1 MAPYAITFALC
12 LSQPFLIQTARIGQV
27 QETSA
32 GSDEAAEVTGKASV
46 DEQVSIHF
54 NFNSSVST
62 IGNKIGALHVKFPN
76 GGSLTNQGFAQGPL
90 PYQWTAGSLLGK
102 ADDMVWP
109 IMSPQAQMGQYS
121 FAFDHLVSDLVF
133 GDVQG
138 AGSMYRP
145 EFEEVVYS
153 RGASSTGGTT
163 QWLQDSFTYS
173 SPQKALEKM
182 LAEEIKESGLKFA
195 QHSDLGYVYSKSA
208 RPDLRYNPQ
217 LKLAD
222 PSKAF
227 APVQKGSRHTQAD
240 MIRPS
245 ILDIDNLFAEKP
257 VVPNS
262 LRASSEVA
270 RDSGYQHGRP
280 TYPGVQPGVY
290 PGGQQFPG
298 GYPGVQHPGV
308 YPGGQPHTGGYPGGQ
323 HPGVYPGGQP
333 HIGGYPAGQY
343 PGVYPGGQP
352 HTGGYPGGQHPGV
365 YPGGYPGGQPGP
377 YNPQGPYPGSNI
389 NPGRCYLQTGT
400 GKGKTCKGQC
410 TTKEHCHQLGGSF
423 KQKYCTGS
431 STCGCCKTTGRY
443 RSNFLQTNSSSEAQQ
458 PYLPVEISV
467 QWLIPVLQK
476 FRCVSV
482 SPQYSMGSGAIFI
495 AMGWDTESIESAVK
509 TAQTKHHL
517 GQNMQLDL
525 DLSLVPLDK
534 AGNIIPQKMVWYK
547 TKTPHALGC
556 GYGQYAM
563 RSFVDDQ
570 SGEGAGD
577 DELVKIDLNCLSSHH
592 PDIDAIVVM
601 VNIFSPRGLHFT
613 EIDSAYLRIVSGG
626 HEQNV
631 QGNFVVNGADG
642 VRSYIRLSGNDLKRD
657 PDIDNSGLAVGMF
670 FRQPTGTWAF
680 GSLMAGMPGSN
691 IEQSAPSLVAHTRQ
705 LVYPANSQ
713 WDQTVEH
720 QQAIQTGAF
729 GEAGLLGK
737 GHLAGLVQH
746 GQLPC
751 ISTKA
756 DQALLLMG
764 HMKPDALDNVIA
776 NPKVPE
782 NIKKTAESLRN
793 SDAKADHVRKITL
806 AVDRMEGQHSQAER
820 DKIGKEAIKVAPPP
834 VTDEESNE
842 AVEDLDDLFSAI

>member
-1 MAPYAITFALC
+1 MAPYAMTFALC
-12 LSQPFLIQTARIGQV
+12 LSQPFLIQTARIAQV

-32 GSDEAAEVTGKASV
+32 GSEEAVEVAGKASV

-153 RGASSTGGTT
+153 RGASSTGGTA
-163 QWLQDSFTYS
+163 QWLQDSFTYA
-173 SPQKALEKM
+173 SPQKALEKT

-195 QHSDLGYVYSKSA
+195 QHNDLGYVYSKA
-208 RPDLRYNPQ
+208 RRPDLRYNPQ

-227 APVQKGSRHTQAD
+227 APVQKGSRHTQAEL
-240 MIRPS
+240 IRPS
-245 ILDIDNLFAEKP
+245 ILDIDNLFSEKP
-257 VVPNS
+257 TVPNS
-262 LRASSEVA
+262 LRSSSEVA

-308 YPGGQPHTGGYPGGQ
+308 YPGGPHTGGYPGGQ
-323 HPGVYPGGQP
+323 HPGVY
-333 HIGGYPAGQY
+333 H
-343 PGVYPGGQP
+343 
-352 HTGGYPGGQHPGV
+352 
-365 YPGGYPGGQPGP
+365 GGYPGGQPVP
-377 YNPQGPYPGSNI
+377 YNPHGPNS
-389 NPGRCYLQTGT
+389 NPGRCYPKTGT
-400 GKGKTCKGQC
+400 TDMLKSMLGKSCKGQC
-410 TTKEHCHQLGGSF
+410 TTKEHCHQLGGRF
-423 KQKYCTGS
+423 KNKYCTGS
-431 STCGCCKTTGRY
+431 NGCGCCKEIGRY
-443 RSNFLQTNSSSEAQQ
+443 RSNFLQTNFSSEAQQ
-458 PYLPVEISV
+458 SNLPVEIFV

-534 AGNIIPQKMVWYK
+534 AGNIIPHKMVWYK
-547 TKTPHALGC
+547 SKTPHALGC

-577 DELVKIDLNCLSSHH
+577 DELVKIDLNCLNSHH
-592 PDIDAIVVM
+592 PDIDAVVVM

-657 PDIDNSGLAVGMF
+657 PDIDNAGLAVGMF

-680 GSLMAGMPGSN
+680 GSLMAGMPGLN
-691 IEQSAPSLVAHTRQ
+691 IEQSAPSLVAYTRQ

-720 QQAIQTGAF
+720 QQAVKTGAF

-782 NIKKTAESLRN
+782 NIKKTAESLKN
-793 SDAKADHVRKITL
+793 SDAKVDHIRKITL
-806 AVDRMEGQHSQAER
+806 AVDRMEEEHSQAER
-820 DKIGKEAIKVAPPP
+820 DKIGKEAINFAPPP
-834 VTDEESNE
+834 VTDEESDE
-842 AVEDLDDLFSAI
+842 AAEDLDDLFSAI

>member
-1 MAPYAITFALC
+1 MASYVISFALC
-12 LSQPFLIQTARIGQV
+12 LSHPCLLRAARIGQV
-27 QETSA
+27 HETSA
-32 GSDEAAEVTGKASV
+32 GSEEAAEVSGKASV
-46 DEQVSIHF
+46 AEQVSIHF
-54 NFNSSVST
+54 NFNTSVST
-62 IGNKIGALHVKFPN
+62 IGNKIGALHVRFPN

-90 PYQWTAGSLLGK
+90 PYQWPAGSLLGK

-109 IMSPQAQMGQYS
+109 IMSHQAKAGDYS
-121 FAFDHLVSDLVF
+121 FSFDHLASDLVF
-133 GDVQG
+133 GDVHG

-153 RGASSTGGTT
+153 RGAASTGGAV

-173 SPQKALEKM
+173 SPQSALEKM
-182 LAEEIKESGLKFA
+182 LAEEVKESGLKFA
-195 QHSDLGYVYSKSA
+195 QHNDLGYVFSKA
-208 RPDLRYNPQ
+208 KRPDLRYNPQ
-217 LKLAD
+217 LKLED

-227 APVQKGSRHTQAD
+227 APVQKGARHTQAD

-257 VVPNS
+257 TVPNS
-262 LRASSEVA
+262 LRSSSEVA

-280 TYPGVQPGVY
+280 TYPGVHQPGVY
-290 PGGQQFPG
+290 PGGQP
-298 GYPGVQHPGV
+298 YP
-308 YPGGQPHTGGYPGGQ
+308 GGYPGGQ

-333 HIGGYPAGQY
+333 HPGGYPGGQQ

-352 HTGGYPGGQHPGV
+352 R
-365 YPGGYPGGQPGP
+365 PGGYPGGQPVS
-377 YNPQGPYPGSNI
+377 YNPHGTPLGPYPGSHV
-389 NPGRCYLQTGT
+389 NPGRCYPKTGLT
-400 GKGKTCKGQC
+400 DMLKSMVGKSCKGQC
-410 TTKEHCHQLGGSF
+410 TTKEHCGQLGGRF
-423 KQKYCTGS
+423 KKNYCTGS
-431 STCGCCKTTGRY
+431 SGCGCCKEIGRY
-443 RSNFLQTNSSSEAQQ
+443 RSNFLQTNSSSEAQRDN
-458 PYLPVEISV
+458 LPVEISV
-467 QWLIPVLQK
+467 QWFIPVLQK

-482 SPQYSMGSGAIFI
+482 SPQYSKGGGAIFI

-509 TAQTKHHL
+509 KAKTKHHM
-517 GQNMQLDL
+517 GQNMKLDL

-534 AGNIIPQKMVWYK
+534 AGNIIPNKMVWYK
-547 TKTPHALGC
+547 SKTPHALGC

-577 DELVKIDLNCLSSHH
+577 DELVKIDLNCLNSYHS
-592 PDIDAIVVM
+592 DIDAVAVM

-631 QGNFVVNGADG
+631 QGNFIVNGADG

-657 PDIDNSGLAVGMF
+657 PAIDNPGLAVGMF

-680 GSLMAGMPGSN
+680 GSLMTGMPGTN

-720 QQAIQTGAF
+720 QQAVNTGAF

-751 ISTKA
+751 ISTKQ

-764 HMKPDALDNVIA
+764 HMKPDALDHVIA
-776 NPKVPE
+776 NPNVPAK
-782 NIKKTAESLRN
+782 IKKTAESLKN
-793 SDAKADHVRKITL
+793 SDAKADHIRKISL
-806 AVDRMEGQHSQAER
+806 AVDKMEEEHSQAER
-820 DKIGKEAIKVAPPP
+820 DKIGKVATKVPPPP
-834 VTDEESNE
+834 VTDDESDE
-842 AVEDLDDLFSAI
+842 AEDDLDDLFSAI

>member
-1 MAPYAITFALC
+1 MASYVITFALF
-12 LSQPFLIQTARIGQV
+12 LSHQSLIRAARISQV
-27 QETSA
+27 QETS
-32 GSDEAAEVTGKASV
+32 SSSEELAEVSEKASS

-62 IGNKIGALHVKFPN
+62 IGNKIGALHVRFPN
-76 GGSLTNQGFAQGPL
+76 GGTLTNQGFAQGV
-90 PYQWTAGSLLGK
+90 PYQWPAGSLLGK

-109 IMSPQAQMGQYS
+109 IMSQQAKAGEYS
-121 FAFDHLVSDLVF
+121 FAFDHLASDLVF
-133 GDVQG
+133 GDIHG

-153 RGASSTGGTT
+153 RGAASTGGAG
-163 QWLQDSFTYS
+163 QWLQDAFTYS

-182 LAEEIKESGLKFA
+182 LAEETKESGLRFA
-195 QHSDLGYVYSKSA
+195 QHNDLGYVFSKA
-208 RPDLRYNPQ
+208 KRPDTRYNPQ
-217 LKLAD
+217 LKLED

-257 VVPNS
+257 TIPNS
-262 LRASSEVA
+262 MRSSSEVA
-270 RDSGYQHGRP
+270 TDPAYQHGRP
-280 TYPGVQPGVY
+280 AYPGVHQPG
-290 PGGQQFPG
+290 G
-298 GYPGVQHPGV
+298 
-308 YPGGQPHTGGYPGGQ
+308 YPGGQPHTGAYPG
-323 HPGVYPGGQP
+323 
-333 HIGGYPAGQY
+333 GQY

-352 HTGGYPGGQHPGV
+352 HTGGYPGGQPGV
-365 YPGGYPGGQPGP
+365 YPGGYPGGQPAP
-377 YNPQGPYPGSNI
+377 YNPHG
-389 NPGRCYLQTGT
+389 NPGRCYPKTGGVDMFKSVL
-400 GKGKTCKGQC
+400 GKSCKGQC
-410 TTKEHCHQLGGSF
+410 TTKEHCRQLGGRF
-423 KQKYCTGS
+423 KKKYCAGS
-431 STCGCCKTTGRY
+431 NGCGCCKEIGRY
-443 RSNFLQTNSSSEAQQ
+443 RSNFLQTNSSSEAQRAN
-458 PYLPVEISV
+458 LPVEMSV
-467 QWLIPVLQK
+467 QWFIPVLQK

-482 SPQYSMGSGAIFI
+482 LPQYSKSNGAIFI

-509 TAQTKHHL
+509 KAKTNHRL

-534 AGNIIPQKMVWYK
+534 AGNIIPHKMVWYK
-547 TKTPHALGC
+547 SKTPHALGC

-570 SGEGAGD
+570 SGDGAGD
-577 DELVKIDLNCLSSHH
+577 DELVKIDLNCLDSYHS
-592 PDIDAIVVM
+592 DVDAIVVM
-601 VNIFSPRGLHFT
+601 VNVFSPRGLHFT

-631 QGNFVVNGADG
+631 QGNFIVNGADG

-657 PDIDNSGLAVGMF
+657 PSIDNSGLAVGMF

-720 QQAIQTGAF
+720 QQAVKTGAF

-737 GHLAGLVQH
+737 GNLAGLVQH

-751 ISTKA
+751 ISTKE

-776 NPKVPE
+776 NPKVPDK
-782 NIKKTAESLRN
+782 IKKTAEALKN
-793 SDAKADHVRKITL
+793 SDAKADHIRKISL
-806 AVDRMEGQHSQAER
+806 AVDKMEEERSQAER
-820 DKIGKEAIKVAPPP
+820 DKIGKEAVKVPPPP
-834 VTDEESNE
+834 VTAEESAE
-842 AVEDLDDLFSAI
+842 AEDDLDDLFSAI